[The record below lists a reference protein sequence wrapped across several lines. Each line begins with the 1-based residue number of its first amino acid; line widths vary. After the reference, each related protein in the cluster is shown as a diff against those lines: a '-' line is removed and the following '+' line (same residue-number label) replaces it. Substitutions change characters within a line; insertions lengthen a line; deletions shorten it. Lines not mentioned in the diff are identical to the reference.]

1 MCKQQGTVSIN
12 SIDFEDNEIEG
23 TCWNCNCEME
33 IELTP
38 QSTMVLP
45 EESSKRTIKN
55 IKMVG
60 KKEEGSMSEVKT
72 ETPSI
77 EKAEELIKDEE
88 VIQNEAEPVEK
99 AEVEEVVVETIE
111 EVVKEAEVEV
121 KAEEAKQVEEAKKDM
136 VECPN
141 CGSMVGKDKMK
152 KCGSEEASQDVLKQA
167 IEKARAEGKVIG
179 ERRSF
184 LGDYAKDMSDDDVLD
199 AVKFENA
206 SLKKK
211 VAELEASKEVKE
223 VASITKKDETPLE
236 IGSKDKQKSSEIDA
250 LASNVRKRA
259 FSI

>member
-1 MCKQQGTVSIN
+1 
-12 SIDFEDNEIEG
+12 
-23 TCWNCNCEME
+23 
-33 IELTP
+33 
-38 QSTMVLP
+38 
-45 EESSKRTIKN
+45 
-55 IKMVG
+55 
-60 KKEEGSMSEVKT
+60 MSEVKT

-88 VIQNEAEPVEK
+88 IIKSESETVEK

-121 KAEEAKQVEEAKKDM
+121 KAEEAKEAVEEAKKDV

-141 CGSMVGKDKMK
+141 CGSIVEKDKVK

-179 ERRSF
+179 ERRSL

-206 SLKKK
+206 SLKKR
-211 VAELEASKEVKE
+211 VAELESSKEVKE
-223 VASITKKDETPLE
+223 VASIIKKDETPLE